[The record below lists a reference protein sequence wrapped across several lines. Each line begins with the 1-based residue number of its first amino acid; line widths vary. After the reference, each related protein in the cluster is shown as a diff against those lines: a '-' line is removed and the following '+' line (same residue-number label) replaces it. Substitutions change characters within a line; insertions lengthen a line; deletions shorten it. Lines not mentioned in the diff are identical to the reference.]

1 MEIVTLVCCGLNF
14 VLLVV
19 LLIKAFGKKT
29 DNKEITELRN
39 QLEVLKQTSS
49 ADNSRLMEQSVRQGE
64 SAVNQIIKLGENL
77 SDSQNRQQTR
87 TSEILDKINIEMKE
101 LRRENQQSLEKINGI
116 VTEKMQKM
124 LDEKLNGAFETV
136 VQNMAQLG
144 KMLSDSQDKQQK
156 ITAEKLERLEN
167 NFEVIRK
174 EINST
179 LINIRDS
186 NSTSME
192 KLRRENQASLDK
204 INDTVNEKLQKT
216 LDERVAKSFE
226 MVNSRLEEV
235 HKGLG
240 EMKTVAAGVSDLKN
254 VLSNVKTRGTLGEI
268 QLGGILSEILAP
280 EQYGEQICVNPGS
293 SEKVDFAVKLPG
305 SERAMGKENSECVY
319 LPIDSKFPGDTYAN
333 LIDAYNSGDSELLK
347 SRRKLLET
355 EILRCAKSIRDKYI
369 NPPYTTNFAI
379 MFLPSEGLYAEVVN
393 MGMIERLQRD
403 YSINIAG
410 PSTMAAMLN
419 SLQMGFKTLAIQKKS
434 GEVWKIL
441 ESAKK
446 EFSTFESVLSKTRE
460 RLRQADEEL
469 EKLVGTRT
477 NQINRKLA
485 AISLPDSDNENL
497 QLTN

>member
-1 MEIVTLVCCGLNF
+1 MEIITLVCCGVNF
-14 VLLVV
+14 VLLVI
-19 LLIKAFGKKT
+19 LLVKSFGKKT
-29 DNKEITELRN
+29 DNKEITELKN

-64 SAVNQIIKLGENL
+64 SAINQIIKLGENL
-77 SDSQNRQQTR
+77 SDSQNRQQSR
-87 TSEILDKINIEMKE
+87 TSEILDKITVEMKE

-116 VTEKMQKM
+116 VTEKMQKT
-124 LDEKLNGAFETV
+124 LDEKLNGAFEIV

-167 NFEVIRK
+167 NFEVIRR

-186 NSTSME
+186 NSSSME
-192 KLRRENQASLDK
+192 KLRSENQASLDK

-280 EQYGEQICVNPGS
+280 EQYGEQVNVNPGNP
-293 SEKVDFAVKLPG
+293 ERVDFAVKLP
-305 SERAMGKENSECVY
+305 GKENSECVY

-347 SRRKLLET
+347 SRRKLLEN

-379 MFLPSEGLYAEVVN
+379 MFLPFEGLYAEVVN

>member
-1 MEIVTLVCCGLNF
+1 MEIVTLVCCGVNF
-14 VLLVV
+14 VLLVI

-49 ADNSRLMEQSVRQGE
+49 ADNSRLMEQSARQGE

-77 SDSQNRQQTR
+77 SGSQDRQQAR
-87 TSEILDKINIEMKE
+87 
-101 LRRENQQSLEKINGI
+101 
-116 VTEKMQKM
+116 
-124 LDEKLNGAFETV
+124 
-136 VQNMAQLG
+136 
-144 KMLSDSQDKQQK
+144 
-156 ITAEKLERLEN
+156 TAEKLDSLRRD
-167 NFEVIRK
+167 FEIIRK
-174 EINST
+174 EITST
-179 LINIRDS
+179 LKDIQSS
-186 NSTSME
+186 NFNSME
-192 KLRRENQASLDK
+192 RLRRDNQASLDK

-226 MVNSRLEEV
+226 MVNSRLEAV
-235 HKGLG
+235 HRGLG

-254 VLSNVKTRGTLGEI
+254 ILANVKTRGTLGEI
-268 QLGGILSEILAP
+268 QLGGILSEIFSP
-280 EQYGEQICVNPGS
+280 EQFAEQVAVTPRG

-305 SERAMGKENSECVY
+305 GENAECVY

-347 SRRKLLET
+347 SRRKLLEN
-355 EILRCAKSIRDKYI
+355 EILRCARSIRDKYI

-379 MFLPSEGLYAEVVN
+379 MFLPFEGLYAEVVN

-446 EFSTFESVLSKTRE
+446 EFLTFESVLTKTRE

-469 EKLVGTRT
+469 ERLVGTRT

-485 AISLPDSDNENL
+485 SISLPDSDNENS
-497 QLTN
+497 QLTI

>member
-1 MEIVTLVCCGLNF
+1 MDIVTLVCCGVNL
-14 VLLVV
+14 VLLVI
-19 LLIKAFGKKT
+19 LLIKVFGKKA
-29 DNKEITELRN
+29 DDKGITELRN
-39 QLEVLKQTSS
+39 QLEVLKQTNS
-49 ADNSRLMEQSVRQGE
+49 ADNSRLIEQSARQGE

-77 SDSQNRQQTR
+77 SVSQDRQQTR
-87 TSEILDKINIEMKE
+87 NAEILDKISSEMNG
-101 LRRENQQSLEKINGI
+101 LRRENQQSLEKINVI
-116 VTEKMQKM
+116 VTEKMQKT

-144 KMLSDSQDKQQK
+144 KMLSDSQNTSRK
-156 ITAEKLERLEN
+156 ITAEKLEALER

-174 EINST
+174 EINSM
-179 LINIRDS
+179 LKDIQSS
-186 NSTSME
+186 NFSSME
-192 KLRRENQASLDK
+192 KLRRENQESLDK
-204 INDTVNEKLQKT
+204 INNTVNEKLQKT
-216 LDERVAKSFE
+216 LDDRIAKSFE

-235 HKGLG
+235 YKGLG
-240 EMKTVAAGVSDLKN
+240 EMKNVAAGVSDLKN
-254 VLSNVKTRGTLGEI
+254 VLANVKTRGTLGEI

-280 EQYGEQICVNPGS
+280 EQFAEQVAVTPRGT
-293 SEKVDFAVKLPG
+293 EKVDFAVKLPG
-305 SERAMGKENSECVY
+305 AENGECVY

-333 LIDAYNSGDSELLK
+333 LIDAYNFGDAELLK
-347 SRRKLLET
+347 SKRKLLET

-379 MFLPSEGLYAEVVN
+379 MFLPFEGLYAEVVN
-393 MGMIERLQRD
+393 MGMVERLQREC
-403 YSINIAG
+403 SVNIAG

-446 EFSTFESVLSKTRE
+446 EFATFESVLTKTRE

-485 AISLPDSDNENL
+485 AISLPDSDNKDL
-497 QLTN
+497 QLTT